1 MVTRGFTLMEL
12 MIVVAII
19 GVLAAIAYPSYQ
31 EHMRKTKRVDAQ
43 TEMLEIS
50 RRLSN
55 FKASNYSF
63 RGANIVN
70 LDIPNRLPRTG
81 QALYNVAIAP
91 SENGV
96 LTGDAWTMTVTPVA
110 NQQQAGN
117 GHLVL
122 NHRDERCWNKGSDKN
137 NGNACIPSAASNW
150 DGK

>member
-1 MVTRGFTLMEL
+1 MVNRGFTLVEL

-31 EHMRKTKRVDAQ
+31 EYVRKTKRVDAQ
-43 TEMLEIS
+43 TEMLEIA
-50 RRLSN
+50 RKLSN

-70 LDIPNRLPRTG
+70 LDIPNSLPRTG
-81 QALYNVAIAP
+81 QALYNIVITPVAD
-91 SENGV
+91 GV
-96 LTGDAWTMTVTPVA
+96 LTGETWTMTATPVPA
-110 NQQQAGN
+110 QQQAGN

-122 NHRDERCWNKGSDKN
+122 NSRGERCWTKGSDKN
-137 NGNACIPSAASNW
+137 NGNPCTPSATSNW

>member
-1 MVTRGFTLMEL
+1 MVIRGFTLIEL

-31 EHMRKTKRVDAQ
+31 EHVRKTKRVDAQ
-43 TEMLEIS
+43 TEMLEIA

-63 RGANIVN
+63 RGAKIAN
-70 LDIPNRLPRTG
+70 LNIPNRLPRTG
-81 QALYNVAIAP
+81 QALYNIVITPVADGA
-91 SENGV
+91 
-96 LTGDAWTMTVTPVA
+96 LTGETWTMTATPVA
-110 NQQQAGN
+110 AQQQSGN

-122 NHRDERCWNKGSDKN
+122 NHRGERCWTKGSDKN
-137 NGNACIPSAASNW
+137 NGDACVPSITSNW